1 MERKRALSDRDW
13 DRYRCACCS
22 DFSNNASKL
31 QCHPSDI
38 YSISGSVSTSFRESH
53 HHPVTSPVPVVSH
66 YQMDTTPPLTH
77 GKFVSRWWCGTNE
90 LLLVVWEIWLMS
102 DIVGEARQLI
112 PHDVGWGSR
121 YLELRLKFHFLPD
134 LGLSSGW
141 SSLVGLAVYRNRS

>member
-53 HHPVTSPVPVVSH
+53 HHPVTSLVPVVSH

-90 LLLVVWEIWLMS
+90 LLLVVWEILLVSYSWWGPAAHSSWCWMGFKVFGIEAQVPVPSRSWIIKWL
-102 DIVGEARQLI
+102 V
-112 PHDVGWGSR
+112 
-121 YLELRLKFHFLPD
+121 KFSWF
-134 LGLSSGW
+134 SCIS
-141 SSLVGLAVYRNRS
+141 